1 MKISLMAM
9 QKNNDAGFNFLLNS
23 HVCEFSPSEVKVQR
37 IFCHL
42 NFYFDIIFP
51 ITL

>member
-9 QKNNDAGFNFLLNS
+9 QKSNNAGFNFLLNS
-23 HVCEFSPSEVKVQR
+23 HVCEFSPSDVKVH
-37 IFCHL
+37 CHL
-42 NFYFDIIFP
+42 NFYFDIIFL